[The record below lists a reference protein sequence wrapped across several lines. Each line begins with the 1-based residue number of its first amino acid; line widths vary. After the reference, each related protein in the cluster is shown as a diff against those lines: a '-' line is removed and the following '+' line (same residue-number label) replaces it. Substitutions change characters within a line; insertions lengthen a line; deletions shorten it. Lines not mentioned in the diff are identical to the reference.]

1 MRHYLAT
8 LQSNMKSLWDK
19 PALCNYRGETITNG
33 QLAEHIA
40 QFALAFEN
48 AGIKP
53 GDKIAICAKNTARWA
68 VSNNREIEK

>member
-53 GDKIAICAKNTARWA
+53 GDKIAKIRP
-68 VSNNREIEK
+68 VGR